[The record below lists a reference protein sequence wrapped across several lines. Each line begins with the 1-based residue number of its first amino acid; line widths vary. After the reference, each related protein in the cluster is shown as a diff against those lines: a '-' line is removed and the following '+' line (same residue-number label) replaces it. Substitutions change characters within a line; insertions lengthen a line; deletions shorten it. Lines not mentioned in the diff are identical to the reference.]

1 MLLRGHKA
9 VFRWGV
15 RYKSCGI
22 VGLPNVGKSS
32 LFNALTST
40 QLAQAENYPFCT
52 IEPNSATVVVPDRRL
67 QQLGELMKTERVVLS
82 QLNFTDVAGLVRGA
96 HQGEGLG
103 NKFLATIRECTV
115 LLQVVRCFED
125 ANVIHVESRV
135 DPVSDIKILEA
146 ELILS
151 DLESIEKRLTRVKKE
166 DAATAQL
173 LQKSQKLL
181 SDGLW
186 LGTQPWTP
194 EQKQKLSTLHLL
206 STKPMAY
213 ILNVDEGSAVEGNA
227 FTRAVQKELGSSA
240 NTVVLSV
247 SLECQASTLGSGH
260 LEYLQLAGLEYTGLE
275 RVVRTC
281 ADLLGQ
287 GYYYTVGKE
296 ECRSWTINKNATAQ
310 QAAGAIHSDI
320 EKGFIKAEVMTPES
334 LIQHGSEEAV
344 KAKNLMRIEG
354 KEYIVRDGD
363 CMNFKFTERK

>member
-1 MLLRGHKA
+1 
-9 VFRWGV
+9 VFRVGA
-15 RYKSCGI
+15 RHKSCGI

-67 QQLGELMKTERVVLS
+67 QELGTLVQTNKVVLS

-125 ANVIHVESRV
+125 ANIIHVESRV
-135 DPVSDIKILEA
+135 DPVQDMKILEA

-151 DLESIEKRLTRVKKE
+151 DLESVERRLTKKKE
-166 DAATAQL
+166 DPLMSQI
-173 LQKSQKLL
+173 LQKSHQLL

-186 LGTQPWTP
+186 LGTQPWTL
-194 EQKQKLSTLHLL
+194 EQRQRLSTLHLL

-213 ILNVDEGSAVEGNA
+213 ILNVDEGSAVDGNA
-227 FTRAVQKELGSSA
+227 LSRAIQEALGPSA
-240 NTVVLSV
+240 TTVVLSV
-247 SLECQASTLGSGH
+247 SLECQASTLGAGH

-281 ADLLGQ
+281 ATLLDQ
-287 GYYYTVGKE
+287 GYFYTVGKD
-296 ECRSWTINKNATAQ
+296 ECRSWTINKNSTAQ

-320 EKGFIKAEVMTPES
+320 EKGFIKAEVTTPET
-334 LIQHGSEEAV
+334 LIQCGSEESV
-344 KAKNLMRIEG
+344 KAKNLLRIEG

-363 CMNFKFTERK
+363 ILNFKFTERK